1 MTKEPNETLVMTT
14 CKCREHGTNLVMTR
28 TWFDETLQG
37 KIEQGVKMERERV
50 IGILGQLISARPSDW
65 ELLNKGYTFERLIA
79 LIEGTD
85 ND

>member
-1 MTKEPNETLVMTT
+1 MTT

-37 KIEQGVKMERERV
+37 KIAQGVKQERERV
-50 IGILGQLISARPSDW
+50 LEILKKLVTARPDDW
-65 ELLNKGYTFERLIA
+65 ELLNKGYTFETLIA
-79 LIEGTD
+79 LIEGKT

>member
-1 MTKEPNETLVMTT
+1 MTT

-37 KIEQGVKMERERV
+37 KIEQGVKQERKRV
-50 IGILGQLISARPSDW
+50 VELIASRSHATRRDA
-65 ELLNKGYTFERLIA
+65 LIA
-79 LIEGTD
+79 LIAGTD